1 MHFIGGVTMDLDKL
15 IMEELV
21 QFRKKVIE
29 AVQERHPGIFAVV
42 NKVLADKE
50 NILGMQV
57 TENGKVMGE
66 YTFILKGIHISSVE
80 SGQLVSEIHHPFLGI
95 IKPYVAI
102 EKGQIE
108 RLLADQ
114 EFITNMTVSI
124 PRYLPGITIKFMQ

>member
-50 NILGMQV
+50 NKLGMQV
-57 TENGKVMGE
+57 TENGKVVGE
-66 YTFILKGIHISSVE
+66 YTFILKGIHISNVE
-80 SGQLVSEIHHPFLGI
+80 SGQLVSEIHHPFWG
-95 IKPYVAI
+95 
-102 EKGQIE
+102 
-108 RLLADQ
+108 
-114 EFITNMTVSI
+114 
-124 PRYLPGITIKFMQ
+124 